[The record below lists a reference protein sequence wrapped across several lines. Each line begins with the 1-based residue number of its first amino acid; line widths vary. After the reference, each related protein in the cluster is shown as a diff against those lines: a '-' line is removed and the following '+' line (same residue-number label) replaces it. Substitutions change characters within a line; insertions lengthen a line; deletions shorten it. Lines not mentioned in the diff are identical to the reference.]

1 MDIALLSKELGKEES
16 KLVNWT
22 RSLKELL
29 GPSKAL
35 KEEEAGSY
43 AYGTKEV
50 KQLEVA
56 IKTTR
61 IHYMDSLEEKLLPI
75 PSPNKKG

>member
-1 MDIALLSKELGKEES
+1 MDIALLAKELGKHES

-43 AYGTKEV
+43 GTKEV

-61 IHYMDSLEEKLLPI
+61 IHYMDSLEEKLSPI